1 MRLPIAI
8 FAFGIALAAALPAR
22 AEDLQ
27 GDRFI
32 TALKDNTVSGK
43 TAAGTA
49 YNLYFL
55 EGGTATYGDA
65 SGRRVGG
72 HWQLDRSGD
81 VCVTW
86 QSETAFPT
94 GCYRVQTD
102 GSSIAWSSKDRSSD
116 QTLRGSVTNAFL
128 TAH

>member
-1 MRLPIAI
+1 MRLPITVL
-8 FAFGIALAAALPAR
+8 AFGIALAATQPAN

-32 TALKDNTVSGK
+32 TALNGNTVSG
-43 TAAGTA
+43 TTTAGTA

-55 EGGTATYGDA
+55 PGGTATYGDA

-72 HWQLDRSGD
+72 HWRLDRSGD

-94 GCYRVQTD
+94 GCYRVEAD
-102 GSSIAWSSKDRSSD
+102 GSNLAWSNKDRRSD
-116 QTLRGSVTNAFL
+116 QMLRGSVTNAFL